1 LFIHFLKTTFKGEK
15 TMTLVKFNNRNNAL
29 IPGVNDVFESIFNDS
44 FLSDRMVTRVPAV
57 NISESA
63 DHYHI
68 ELAAP
73 GLKKQDFKISIA
85 DNVLN
90 ISVELQTDQN
100 TNDRKYNKRE
110 YSYSSFVRSFTLPEL
125 ADQGNV
131 QAAYENGVLKIDVAK
146 KEEAKTVSRQIE
158 LK

>member
-1 LFIHFLKTTFKGEK
+1 
-15 TMTLVKFNNRNNAL
+15 MTLVKFDNKANNAL
-29 IPGVNDVFESIFNDS
+29 LPGFNGVFESIFNDT
-44 FLSDRMVTRVPAV
+44 FFNDRLVTRIPAV

-73 GLKKQDFKISIA
+73 GLKKQDFKISV
-85 DNVLN
+85 DNNLLN
-90 ISVELQTDQN
+90 ISVEQQLE
-100 TNDRKYNKRE
+100 TNNRQYNKRE

-125 ADQGNV
+125 ADRGNIE
-131 QAAYENGVLKIDVAK
+131 AAYEDGILKIDVAK
-146 KEEAKTVSRQIE
+146 KEEAKTVVRQIE

>member
-1 LFIHFLKTTFKGEK
+1 
-15 TMTLVKFNNRNNAL
+15 MTLVKFNNRNNAL
-29 IPGVNDVFESIFNDS
+29 MPGVSDVFESIFNDT
-44 FLSDRMVTRVPAV
+44 FFSDRMITRVPAV

-73 GLKKQDFKISIA
+73 GLRKQDFKISVD
-85 DNVLN
+85 DNQLN
-90 ISVELQTDQN
+90 VSVEQQMEN
-100 TNDRKYNKRE
+100 NDRKYNKRE

-125 ADQGNV
+125 ADQGNIE
-131 QAAYENGVLKIDVAK
+131 AAYEDGILKINVAK